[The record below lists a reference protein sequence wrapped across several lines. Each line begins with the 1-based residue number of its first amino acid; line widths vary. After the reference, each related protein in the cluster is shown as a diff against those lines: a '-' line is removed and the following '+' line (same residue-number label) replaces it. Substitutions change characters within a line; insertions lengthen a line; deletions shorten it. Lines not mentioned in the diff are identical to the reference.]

1 MSQNSQVSSTDTVKM
16 VVKSNQ
22 AANGNVHHIATI
34 GESGL
39 REPLPTRTRKNN
51 SNVNSNDSISLFTGA
66 DLRRETVLK
75 SAVLVLCIGVHTN
88 ININTN

>member
-39 REPLPTRTRKNN
+39 GDPTITASNEISNN
-51 SNVNSNDSISLFTGA
+51 DDNSDVI
-66 DLRRETVLK
+66 VLIIASGNQS
-75 SAVLVLCIGVHTN
+75 SALIIVAI
-88 ININTN
+88 I